1 MTDLM
6 TIKQSAKVTVDEQG
20 NPIVQIP
27 LEVWEEFWHEQNPK
41 SEISAQN
48 QRLLALLEQWQ
59 NEPDD
64 QSEEWWDEFQ
74 QFLRENR
81 VNFPYTDLGLGDDE

>member
-27 LEVWEEFWHEQNPK
+27 LEVWEEFWHEQDQPQ
-41 SEISAQN
+41 ISAQN
-48 QRLLALLEQWQ
+48 QRLLALLEEWQ
-59 NEPDD
+59 NEPDN

-81 VNFPYTDLGLGDDE
+81 VNFPYTDLGLGDKE

>member
-6 TIKQSAKVTVDEQG
+6 TVKQSAIVTTDEQG

-27 LEVWEEFWHEQNPK
+27 LDVWEEFWHEQGTP
-41 SEISAQN
+41 STISPQN
-48 QRLLALLEQWQ
+48 QRILALLEQWQ

-64 QSEEWWDEFQ
+64 QSEEWWNEFQ
-74 QFLRENR
+74 QFLRDNR
-81 VNFPYTDLGLGDDE
+81 VNFRYTDLGLGDDE